1 MARNN
6 SSIGQ
11 YDLFKDLNASSSF
24 DLYAELEKL
33 KVDRRQ
39 KLINEEMNTYSA
51 TFGRL
56 YERRGPRRVNDLRL
70 TSTRPAGSLSLV
82 STQVDLKNLK
92 KYEQIWK
99 RASDVESIEDNWVFS
114 TRPLDANTLFV
125 AIPDSRSEESVA
137 SLDQALMTMETS
149 ETSSRG
155 SYVLLDDS
163 KNDDELLLADNLLDI
178 ADAEYLHRGYHPD
191 QLDFVLSCLQLV
203 PNNVEMVTPNR
214 EDELAIRGNHFEC
227 DEFAGVNLLF
237 ARRTVEQLLAERTS
251 TVLPEA
257 SHRHDYVHKVVMRL
271 FMIQRFAPAPLPKR
285 ENTRSRCCSFCYNF
299 VLTTCRKM
307 GVRAPSK
314 DDFGPWSTHEI
325 VVRQNNEKFTQCQF
339 LRCQV
344 CPHCKMSGTKAHTMS
359 HCPENPNRRRNS
371 LMIDGDE
378 SDDISGMGRTVF
390 VLKPRS
396 RSSHI

>member
-1 MARNN
+1 MYYNN
-6 SSIGQ
+6 SFNDSDAASIV
-11 YDLFKDLNASSSF
+11 F
-24 DLYAELEKL
+24 DSYAELEKRL
-33 KVDRRQ
+33 EAHSWQ
-39 KLINEEMNTYSA
+39 KLINEEMTAYPNLFESV
-51 TFGRL
+51 
-56 YERRGPRRVNDLRL
+56 YESCGTPHTETNELLRGASSRP
-70 TSTRPAGSLSLV
+70 TSSLSLALIQESV
-82 STQVDLKNLK
+82 ETFKKN
-92 KYEQIWK
+92 EETWK
-99 RASDVESIEDNWVFS
+99 RIFDVDPVEDNWVFS
-114 TRPLDANTLFV
+114 TRPSDA
-125 AIPDSRSEESVA
+125 DSYVVVPEADSDEWGLSRNKV
-137 SLDQALMTMETS
+137 LMTMDTS
-149 ETSSRG
+149 ESSSDGSFIVVDEVEGSMSLEGEESTSDR
-155 SYVLLDDS
+155 LTEADS
-163 KNDDELLLADNLLDI
+163 DYFLK
-178 ADAEYLHRGYHPD
+178 GYDPH
-191 QLDFVLSCLQLV
+191 QLDLIMSSLQLV
-203 PNNVEMVTPNR
+203 PASVEMIAPSK
-214 EDELAIRGNHFEC
+214 EDEIAIRANNFES
-227 DEFAGVNLLF
+227 DEFAGMNLLF

-371 LMIDGDE
+371 LMIDGDGSE
-378 SDDISGMGRTVF
+378 DSSTMGGFFKTG
-390 VLKPRS
+390 S
-396 RSSHI
+396 R